1 MNKIL
6 DFLLQHWKEILWA
19 VLMLVSFTI
28 SLILAIRKRGKENIL
43 TSVKEALLEQI
54 PTWAILSEGFSSGQ
68 AKKENVLTLGLA
80 LVQKMLGRNLSADEN
95 AFWVSFL
102 TEQLEKIL
110 STPQKKLTVVKKE
123 NVSKYR
129 IGG

>member
-6 DFLLQHWKEILWA
+6 EFLPQHWKEILWA

>member
-1 MNKIL
+1 M
-6 DFLLQHWKEILWA
+6 
-19 VLMLVSFTI
+19 
-28 SLILAIRKRGKENIL
+28 
-43 TSVKEALLEQI
+43 KEALLEQI

-110 STPQKKLTVVKKE
+110 STPQKKLTVAKKE